1 MNRKILAS
9 VLVLA
14 AVSIAAAQSTT
25 GAANVELGKSLA
37 QFFGS
42 SAIAAAIGL
51 GLAAGG
57 AGIGMGLAVASFL
70 QGMTR
75 QPELAGKLLPNLMIG
90 LAFIEAQV
98 LYVLFIAILLIFANP
113 FTAQISK
120 LF

>member
-9 VLVLA
+9 MLVLA
-14 AVSIAAAQSTT
+14 AVGFAAAQ
-25 GAANVELGKSLA
+25 GVDPVKVELGKTLA
-37 QFFGS
+37 SFFGS

-75 QPELAGKLLPNLMIG
+75 QPELTNKLLPNLMIG